1 MAKKNKNQK
10 SYYDKVHSW
19 GRISSISA
27 LFVLLMFPVAITLY
41 LGVIPDKTF
50 LHFVLNGLIKVA
62 PLYWALAVV
71 EVIFYTPMLGAG
83 GTYLS
88 FVTGNIVNL
97 KLPCAISAME
107 NAKVKATSEEGD
119 VISTIAIATSAIVTT
134 VVLAVGIV
142 AFAPFLDDF
151 TNSPLLMPAFKQVL
165 PALFGALGAGYF
177 VKHWKLSFAPIF
189 FMLAILI
196 PFDDIGASTL
206 LIPGIIASVVFAF
219 IMYKIGFLDKKEKK
233 AKKAK

>member
-1 MAKKNKNQK
+1 MAKKTKKQK
-10 SYYDKVHSW
+10 SYFDSVHSW

-41 LGVIPDKTF
+41 LGVVPDKTF
-50 LHFVLNGLIKVA
+50 LSYVLSGLLKVA

-134 VVLAVGIV
+134 AVLAVGII
-142 AFAPFLDDF
+142 AFAPFLDTF
-151 TNSPLLMPAFKQVL
+151 TSSPLLMPAFKQVL

-177 VKHWKLSFAPIF
+177 VKHWKLSFAPIL
-189 FMLAILI
+189 FMLAILVFV
-196 PFDDIGASTL
+196 PDIGASTL

-219 IMYKIGFLDKKEKK
+219 IMYRIGFLDKK
-233 AKKAK
+233 AK

>member
-1 MAKKNKNQK
+1 MAKKNKQPK
-10 SYYDKVHSW
+10 SYFDKIHSW
-19 GRISSISA
+19 GRFSTITA
-27 LFVLLMFPVAITLY
+27 LCVLLMFPVAICLY
-41 LGVIPDKTF
+41 LGVFPSAECVFK
-50 LHFVLNGLIKVA
+50 GLLKVI
-62 PLYWALAVV
+62 PLYWTVAVV

-134 VVLAVGIV
+134 AVLAVGVI
-142 AFAPFLDDF
+142 AFAPFLKTF
-151 TNSPLLMPAFKQVL
+151 TESPLLMPAFKQVI

-177 VKHWKLSFAPIF
+177 VKHWRISFAPIL
-189 FMLAILI
+189 FMLIILVFV
-196 PFDDIGASTL
+196 PGIGASTL
-206 LIPGIIASVVFAF
+206 IFPGIIASVLFAF
-219 IMYKIGFLDKKEKK
+219 LMYKVGFLDKK
-233 AKKAK
+233 